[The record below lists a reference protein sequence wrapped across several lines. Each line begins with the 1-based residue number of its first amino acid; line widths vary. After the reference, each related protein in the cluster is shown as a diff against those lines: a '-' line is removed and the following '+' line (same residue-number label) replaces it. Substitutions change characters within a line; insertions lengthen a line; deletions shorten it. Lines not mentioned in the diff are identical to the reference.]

1 MTKKEVM
8 DFLGVSDRTVEKYT
22 AKGLLAVR
30 YEPGKTR
37 PVAIYEEAEVTEL
50 KEKMTSIGEANKTS
64 QQKTEKAKNEINVEI
79 PNDEYLNTEP
89 NKGLILA
96 ATKPITAGFEQMA
109 FTIEKLTQT
118 VESIRTNRPP
128 MVPIESKVIVT
139 LAEAASLLSMSKQL
153 LVLGIK
159 EGKLKAAKQGR
170 GWKIRRKD
178 LDLYA
183 ECLW

>member
-1 MTKKEVM
+1 M

-37 PVAIYEEAEVTEL
+37 PVAIYEEEEVAKL
-50 KEKMTSIGEANKTS
+50 KEKMASVGETNKTS
-64 QQKTEKAKNEINVEI
+64 QQKVEKAKNEVNVEI
-79 PNDEYLNTEP
+79 SNDEYLSTEP
-89 NKGLILA
+89 NKALILA
-96 ATKPITAGFEQMA
+96 ATKPITAGFEQMVV
-109 FTIEKLTQT
+109 TIGKLTQT

-128 MVPIESKVIVT
+128 VVPVESKVVVT

-159 EGKLKAAKQGR
+159 QGKLKAAKQGR

-183 ECLW
+183 ESLW

>member
-1 MTKKEVM
+1 M

-22 AKGLLAVR
+22 AKGLLTVR

-37 PVAIYEEAEVTEL
+37 PVATYEEEEVTKL
-50 KEKMTSIGEANKTS
+50 KEKMTTVSETNKTS
-64 QQKTEKAKNEINVEI
+64 QQKAEKTKNEVNIEM
-79 PNDEYLNTEP
+79 PSDEYLNTEP
-89 NKGLILA
+89 NRALILA

-118 VESIRTNRPP
+118 VESIRTNKPP
-128 MVPIESKVIVT
+128 IVPVESKVILT

-183 ECLW
+183 ESLW

>member
-1 MTKKEVM
+1 MTKKEAM
-8 DFLGVSDRTVEKYT
+8 EFLGVSDRTIEKYT
-22 AKGLLAVR
+22 AKGLLTVK

-37 PVAIYEEAEVTEL
+37 PVAIYEDEEVTKL
-50 KEKMTSIGEANKTS
+50 KEKMASTGETNKAS
-64 QQKTEKAKNEINVEI
+64 QPKAEKLKDPINIDI
-79 PNDEYLNTEP
+79 PNGEYLNTEP
-89 NKGLILA
+89 NKALILA

-109 FTIEKLTQT
+109 VTIEKLTRT
-118 VESIRTNRPP
+118 VEAIRTNKPP
-128 MVPIESKVIVT
+128 TVPVEAKVILT

-183 ECLW
+183 ESLW